1 MKPLASS
8 YRDTD
13 GYVFEYKGKI
23 YRCIKP
29 EYFTEY
35 RLFLESGLYQQLIDA
50 GYLVAHTDID
60 NSEVKILDN
69 DTDKIILPE
78 QIPFISYPYE
88 WSFNMWKDAALL
100 TLKIANVSLQK
111 GMMLKDAT
119 PFNVQFYNGRPVF
132 IDTLSFERYET
143 EKPWIAYRQFC
154 ECFLGPLL
162 LMHYNYRDAGKLLMV
177 YPNGVPLQV
186 IKGLL
191 PAKAKWNLHV
201 YLHVW
206 LQEKL
211 SLKRKIKEPDKAAF
225 SKQKLT
231 VLLKGLT
238 DFVTTL
244 NPKKTKSEW
253 DNYYSETIIGS
264 QYLEAKK
271 IIFESFV
278 SDINFDIVIDLGT
291 NEGLFALLLKQRA
304 KLIIAADE
312 DSNCINKLY
321 DHIKEEK
328 IKNIIPLLN
337 NLVAPSPAIGWCNAE
352 RASITDRFKGDL
364 ILALAL
370 VHHLAIG
377 ANVPIQYIAQWL
389 SGAGQFLIIEFVP
402 KSDEKVKQLLLN
414 REDIFE
420 DYNLLNFKNIFSNH
434 FFILKE
440 QKIGDTDRILFL
452 MKKNN

>member
-1 MKPLASS
+1 
-8 YRDTD
+8 
-13 GYVFEYKGKI
+13 
-23 YRCIKP
+23 
-29 EYFTEY
+29 
-35 RLFLESGLYQQLIDA
+35 
-50 GYLVAHTDID
+50 
-60 NSEVKILDN
+60 
-69 DTDKIILPE
+69 
-78 QIPFISYPYE
+78 
-88 WSFNMWKDAALL
+88 
-100 TLKIANVSLQK
+100 
-111 GMMLKDAT
+111 
-119 PFNVQFYNGRPVF
+119 
-132 IDTLSFERYET
+132 
-143 EKPWIAYRQFC
+143 
-154 ECFLGPLL
+154 
-162 LMHYNYRDAGKLLMV
+162 MV
-177 YPNGVPLQV
+177 YPNGIPLHV
-186 IKGLL
+186 IKSLL

-206 LQEKL
+206 LHEKL
-211 SLKRKIKEPDKAAF
+211 SLKRKNKEPGKAAF

-238 DFVTTL
+238 DFVTAL

-253 DNYYSETIIGS
+253 DNYYTETIIGS
-264 QYLEAKK
+264 QYLDAKK

-278 SDINFDIVIDLGT
+278 SEINFDIVIDLGA
-291 NEGLFALLLKQRA
+291 NEGLFALLLKQKA

-321 DHIKEEK
+321 DHIKKEK

-352 RASITDRFKGDL
+352 RASITDRLKGDL

-389 SGAGQFLIIEFVP
+389 SEAGQFLIIEFVP

-420 DYNLLNFKNIFSNH
+420 DYNLQNFKNIFSHH

-440 QKIGDTDRILFL
+440 EKVGDTDRIFIFNE
-452 MKKNN
+452 KN

>member
-1 MKPLASS
+1 MKRLASS

-13 GYVFEYKGKI
+13 GYVFEYIGKI

-29 EYFTEY
+29 KYFSDYHE
-35 RLFLESGLYQQLIDA
+35 LIDCGLYQQLIDA
-50 GYLVAHTDID
+50 GYLISHTDID
-60 NSEVKILDN
+60 NSEVKILD
-69 DTDKIILPE
+69 DDIDKIILPE

-100 TLKIANVSLQK
+100 ILKIANISLQK

-132 IDTLSFERYET
+132 IDTLSFERHVT

-162 LMHYNYRDAGKLLMV
+162 LMHYNDRDAGKLFMV
-177 YPNGVPLQV
+177 YPNGLPLHV
-186 IKGLL
+186 LKSLL

-206 LQEKL
+206 LHEKL
-211 SLKRKIKEPDKAAF
+211 SLRRKNKEPDKGAF
-225 SKQKLT
+225 SKQRLI

-238 DFVTTL
+238 DFVAAL
-244 NPKKTKSEW
+244 SQKKTKSEW
-253 DNYYSETIIGS
+253 ANYYTETIIGY
-264 QYLEAKK
+264 QYLEEKK
-271 IIFESFV
+271 IIFENFV
-278 SDINFDIVIDLGT
+278 SEINFDIVIDLGT

-304 KLIIAADE
+304 KLVIATDE
-312 DSNCINKLY
+312 DSSCVNKLY
-321 DHIKEEK
+321 EHIKKEK
-328 IKNIIPLLN
+328 IKNIIPLVN
-337 NLVAPSPAIGWCNAE
+337 NLIAPSPAIGWGNAE
-352 RASITDRFKGDL
+352 RASATERFKGDL

-377 ANVPIQYIAQWL
+377 ANIPLQYIAQYL
-389 SGAGQFLIIEFVP
+389 SKAGRFLIIEFVP

-414 REDIFE
+414 REDIFT
-420 DYNLLNFKNIFSNH
+420 DYNLLNFKNNFSRY

-440 QKIGDTDRILFL
+440 EKIGDTDRILFL
-452 MKKNN
+452 MKKYN